1 MERKGIKELG
11 SVIEP
16 LEAYHNYFIDYDEV
30 KAKRILTKFYFE
42 LKNFTPEK
50 QIIIKRHS
58 YYSFYINLLLIM
70 QALEKKKYSEAC
82 HEICTLNYYESIL
95 QKRVYNSLMRL
106 LHNYLEW
113 YKCELYKWLK
123 IYITYKAV
131 KYKNLTAFLYQ
142 KIWKEH
148 QYEQKSTAP
157 HNTYYLIER
166 RVLWT
171 NLKS

>member
-30 KAKRILTKFYFE
+30 KAKRVLTKFYFE
-42 LKNFTPEK
+42 LKGFTPEK
-50 QIIIKRHS
+50 KIIIKRHS

-95 QKRVYNSLMRL
+95 QRRVYNSLMRL
-106 LHNYLEW
+106 LHNYLE
-113 YKCELYKWLK
+113 
-123 IYITYKAV
+123 
-131 KYKNLTAFLYQ
+131 
-142 KIWKEH
+142 
-148 QYEQKSTAP
+148 
-157 HNTYYLIER
+157 
-166 RVLWT
+166 
-171 NLKS
+171 